1 MSEISKTS
9 GEFYSAVFG
18 EKSTDTSK
26 SVPNSAGAD
35 QIPIKRM
42 MKICIIVRVLWPGG
56 VQRMAIAEAEGLK
69 DLGNDVDL
77 IFIRATKRTFYDS
90 KISYKVMYD
99 SNINKRI
106 LGRIFKKVT
115 LHYMPQRGDDATV
128 DVDLIWKTVHKIDKK
143 YDIVYYFDEF
153 SALFQKYIKNK
164 FNNRSAVVIQEVK
177 LFDGSYLEKFIQK
190 RAIKNADIVLTTTIE
205 NLKLLRNAGIKNSYE
220 IYLGLN
226 VQNNIPN
233 FDERENN
240 AISVTMW
247 DFGRKPEVLLEI
259 GKYLSKGKLIIAGS
273 WTDNNYLNRFRKLIK
288 DNNLEGK
295 VIVTGEISENDLIEL
310 YRRSKVSIR
319 FGYNERGPGMGSL
332 ESISWGLPLIIND
345 GIGIK
350 EIIEDNLNGYIVDE
364 SDYKKI
370 ASLIDNLFS
379 DKDKWCE
386 ISNNNVSLSKKIDW
400 KNHCRILD
408 SIFREFI

>member
-1 MSEISKTS
+1 LEGSLK
-9 GEFYSAVFG
+9 FYWKL
-18 EKSTDTSK
+18 E
-26 SVPNSAGAD
+26 
-35 QIPIKRM
+35 
-42 MKICIIVRVLWPGG
+42 
-56 VQRMAIAEAEGLK
+56 
-69 DLGNDVDL
+69 
-77 IFIRATKRTFYDS
+77 
-90 KISYKVMYD
+90 
-99 SNINKRI
+99 NI
-106 LGRIFKKVT
+106 
-115 LHYMPQRGDDATV
+115 
-128 DVDLIWKTVHKIDKK
+128 
-143 YDIVYYFDEF
+143 
-153 SALFQKYIKNK
+153 
-164 FNNRSAVVIQEVK
+164 
-177 LFDGSYLEKFIQK
+177 
-190 RAIKNADIVLTTTIE
+190 
-205 NLKLLRNAGIKNSYE
+205 
-220 IYLGLN
+220 
-226 VQNNIPN
+226 
-233 FDERENN
+233 
-240 AISVTMW
+240 
-247 DFGRKPEVLLEI
+247 
-259 GKYLSKGKLIIAGS
+259 YLSKGKLIIAGS

-350 EIIEDNLNGYIVDE
+350 EIIEDGINGYIVDE

-386 ISNNNVSLSKKIDW
+386 ISNNNVSLSKKLDW

>member
-77 IFIRATKRTFYDS
+77 IFIRATKRTSYDS

-259 GKYLSKGKLIIAGS
+259 GKYLSK
-273 WTDNNYLNRFRKLIK
+273 
-288 DNNLEGK
+288 
-295 VIVTGEISENDLIEL
+295 
-310 YRRSKVSIR
+310 
-319 FGYNERGPGMGSL
+319 
-332 ESISWGLPLIIND
+332 
-345 GIGIK
+345 
-350 EIIEDNLNGYIVDE
+350 
-364 SDYKKI
+364 
-370 ASLIDNLFS
+370 
-379 DKDKWCE
+379 
-386 ISNNNVSLSKKIDW
+386 
-400 KNHCRILD
+400 
-408 SIFREFI
+408 